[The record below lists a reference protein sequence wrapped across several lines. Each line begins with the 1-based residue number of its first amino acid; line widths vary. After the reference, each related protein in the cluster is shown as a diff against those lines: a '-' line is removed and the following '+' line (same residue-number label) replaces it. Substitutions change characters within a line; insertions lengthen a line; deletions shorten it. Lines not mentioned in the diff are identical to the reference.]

1 MRIEEPMNKNN
12 LLRSM
17 LKYLTPG
24 LLAAVLLTA
33 CSTTRSDSRSTLFDF
48 GLLPAAQPGE
58 ATTSLPPLAIADANT
73 PSSMRGGT
81 MTYRLAYANAQQPQP
96 YVHSRWS
103 APPAQLFVQRLK
115 ARIARAG
122 GTALPA
128 SDGAVN
134 VPTLRIDADDFTQI
148 FDSPGNS
155 VGQVSLRVAVFQGR
169 NLVAQ
174 KSFTRQAPAPSPDAA
189 GGAKALAEASDAAIS
204 DILSWLAGL
213 PLKR

>member
-1 MRIEEPMNKNN
+1 MQTEEPMNKNN
-12 LLRSM
+12 PLRAT
-17 LKYLTPG
+17 LKYLTAG
-24 LLAAVLLTA
+24 LLAAVVLSA
-33 CSTTRSDSRSTLFDF
+33 CSTIRNSDPKSTLFDF
-48 GLLPAAQPGE
+48 GLLPAAQSE
-58 ATTSLPPLAIADANT
+58 SMTSLPPLAIADANT
-73 PSSMRGGT
+73 PASMRGGT
-81 MTYRLAYANAQQPQP
+81 MTYRLAYANALQPLP
-96 YVHSRWS
+96 YAHSRWS

-128 SDGAVN
+128 SDGAIN
-134 VPTLRIDADDFTQI
+134 VPMLRIDADEFTQI
-148 FDSPGNS
+148 FDSPGSS

-174 KSFTRQAPAPSPDAA
+174 KSFARQAPAPSADAA
-189 GGAKALAEASDAAIS
+189 GGAKALVDASDAVIS